1 VLFTLIR
8 RVVPREEGWMEID
21 LSTVRFIIPGSIP
34 GVHVL
39 YFASGV
45 VLEYN
50 AASGEILSARRFPGT
65 VAGELAETER
75 RDREV
80 AERRERIEG
89 QVL

>member
-1 VLFTLIR
+1 MNV
-8 RVVPREEGWMEID
+8 D
-21 LSTVRFIIPGSIP
+21 LSTVRFVVTGSMP

-39 YFASGV
+39 YFASGL

-50 AASGEILSARRFPGT
+50 AATGEIVSARRLPQD
-65 VAGELAETER
+65 VSRELAETAQ

-80 AERRERIEG
+80 AERRERIDG

>member
-1 VLFTLIR
+1 
-8 RVVPREEGWMEID
+8 MDAD
-21 LSTVRFIIPGSIP
+21 LSTIRFVASGSVP

-39 YFASGV
+39 YFASGL

-50 AASGEILSARRFPGT
+50 ATTGEIVSARRLPRD
-65 VAGELAETER
+65 VARELAETEQ

-80 AERRERIEG
+80 AERRDRLEN

>member
-1 VLFTLIR
+1 MNA
-8 RVVPREEGWMEID
+8 E
-21 LSTVRFIIPGSIP
+21 LSTVRFVVPGSMP

-39 YFASGV
+39 YFASGLV
-45 VLEYN
+45 VEYN
-50 AASGEILSARRFPGT
+50 AATGELVSARRFPAE
-65 VAGELAETER
+65 VADALTETGR